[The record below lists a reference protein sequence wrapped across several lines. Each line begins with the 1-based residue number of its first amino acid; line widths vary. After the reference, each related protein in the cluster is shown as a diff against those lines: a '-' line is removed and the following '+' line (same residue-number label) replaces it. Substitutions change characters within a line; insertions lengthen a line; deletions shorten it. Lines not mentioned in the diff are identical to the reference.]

1 MKYINFNLN
10 ELPLKNPE
18 LISRINHFDFIR
30 LYYTCSPKQTLHSLI
45 QKLNMI
51 YIYQKNIDLPHND
64 FKTDNKYQWSVEQDK
79 SSTNRL

>member
-10 ELPLKNPE
+10 ELPLKNPK

-51 YIYQKNIDLPHND
+51 YIYTK
-64 FKTDNKYQWSVEQDK
+64 KT
-79 SSTNRL
+79 